1 VDQFGKGDKYFGVCT
16 LMATLPGLPMFGHG
30 QVEGFTE
37 RYGME
42 YRRAYHD
49 ESPDPWMV
57 SRHEQQIAPLL
68 HRRGLFADV
77 RNFLLYDFYSD
88 FGSVNEN
95 VFAYSNSLGDQSAL
109 VIFNNKYADA
119 HGWIRVSS
127 AFAEKHAGGRTLRQR
142 TLADAFAL
150 SGDDAQFLAARDTM
164 TGDEH
169 LYSGRE
175 LAEKG
180 MRVELG
186 AYQCRVLLDW
196 KHLRDDAHHPWREL
210 YHQLQGRGVR
220 SLADAM
226 RELQLRPVHV
236 AFSAVL
242 ERKIVD
248 AAFPPRSTERMTGDE
263 AGRQKATKQTSGA
276 ERTPARPNDES
287 IAALSSRFENVLH
300 AAMRLSSAESAEML
314 GVPQSSE
321 WRGSFEQARMS
332 FTKRL
337 TAAARVPQLESEFA
351 IPWTTSACE
360 VLPSRFG
367 KHGSAQWATIVA
379 WAAVESLGELLNPT
393 DPGKAAT
400 RLLDALKLR
409 QPIADAFS
417 QFGLQGEDRWRA
429 AARVRVLLANEAWLP
444 GAERSAR
451 LPYSWLHDPD
461 VAWLINVHEHEG
473 VRYFNKEN
481 YECLLWWMALP
492 ALVRIAESGAI
503 DSKAVVELEA
513 QLSSRMKAAEAAA
526 YQVMSLFEL
535 GDEPGTTSAG
545 KDQAAPSE
553 PLEAVEETAP
563 RPK

>member
-1 VDQFGKGDKYFGVCT
+1 
-16 LMATLPGLPMFGHG
+16 
-30 QVEGFTE
+30 
-37 RYGME
+37 
-42 YRRAYHD
+42 
-49 ESPDPWMV
+49 
-57 SRHEQQIAPLL
+57 
-68 HRRGLFADV
+68 
-77 RNFLLYDFYSD
+77 
-88 FGSVNEN
+88 
-95 VFAYSNSLGDQSAL
+95 
-109 VIFNNKYADA
+109 
-119 HGWIRVSS
+119 
-127 AFAEKHAGGRTLRQR
+127 
-142 TLADAFAL
+142 
-150 SGDDAQFLAARDTM
+150 
-164 TGDEH
+164 
-169 LYSGRE
+169 
-175 LAEKG
+175 
-180 MRVELG
+180 
-186 AYQCRVLLDW
+186 
-196 KHLRDDAHHPWREL
+196 
-210 YHQLQGRGVR
+210 
-220 SLADAM
+220 
-226 RELQLRPVHV
+226 
-236 AFSAVL
+236 
-242 ERKIVD
+242 
-248 AAFPPRSTERMTGDE
+248 
-263 AGRQKATKQTSGA
+263 
-276 ERTPARPNDES
+276 
-287 IAALSSRFENVLH
+287 
-300 AAMRLSSAESAEML
+300 ML
-314 GVPQSSE
+314 GVPRSSE
-321 WRGSFEQARMS
+321 WGGSFEQARKA

-351 IPWTTSACE
+351 IPWTPSACE

-393 DPGKAAT
+393 DSGKAAT

-409 QPIADAFS
+409 QPMAEAFS

-451 LPYSWLHDPD
+451 SPYSWLHDPD

-526 YQVMSLFEL
+526 YQVMSLFEV

-553 PLEAVEETAP
+553 PLEAEEETAP